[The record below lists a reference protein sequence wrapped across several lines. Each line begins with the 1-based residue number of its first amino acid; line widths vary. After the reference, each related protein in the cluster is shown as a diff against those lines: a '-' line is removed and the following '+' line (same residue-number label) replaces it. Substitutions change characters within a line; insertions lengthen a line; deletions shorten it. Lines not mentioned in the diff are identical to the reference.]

1 MNYISATGKTKLNLR
16 MRKLC
21 SNKHNNAFK
30 KKGIMNYTQEIIS
43 FNLEYIQVNTKSD
56 NGRND
61 TDYKD

>member
-1 MNYISATGKTKLNLR
+1 
-16 MRKLC
+16 
-21 SNKHNNAFK
+21 
-30 KKGIMNYTQEIIS
+30 MNYTQEIIS